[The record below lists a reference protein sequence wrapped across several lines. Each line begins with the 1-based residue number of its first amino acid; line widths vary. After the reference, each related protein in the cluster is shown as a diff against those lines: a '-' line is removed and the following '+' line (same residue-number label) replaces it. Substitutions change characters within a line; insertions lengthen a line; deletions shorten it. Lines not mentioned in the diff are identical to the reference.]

1 MDKEFFID
9 LYLYNFWANL
19 RVWECIAELTDE
31 EFFRELSY
39 SIGSIHMQV
48 AHTLA
53 VEAWWF
59 HFLQT
64 GVVEFIKE
72 ENLANRDI
80 IRQMWDETEQQVMG
94 YLNTLTSDELN
105 RKVLPPFWENK
116 PAITVRD
123 ALVQVANHSTD
134 HRAQTL
140 AGLHQLGAT
149 TIEQDYLFYLW
160 EKEKVDQA

>member
-1 MDKEFFID
+1 MDKDFFID
-9 LYLYNFWANL
+9 LYLYNFWANM
-19 RVWECIAELTDE
+19 RVWECIEELSDE

-39 SIGSIHMQV
+39 SIGSIHIQIV
-48 AHTLA
+48 HTLS

-59 HFLQT
+59 RFLQT
-64 GVVEFIKE
+64 GIVQFISE
-72 ENLANRDI
+72 EDLANRNTI
-80 IRQMWDETEQQVMG
+80 HKQWVETEKQVMA
-94 YLNTLTSDELN
+94 YLNTLTTEELN

-140 AGLHQLGAT
+140 SGLHQLGAT

-160 EKEKVDQA
+160 EKETGK

>member
-9 LYLYNFWANL
+9 LYLYNFWANR
-19 RVWECIAELTDE
+19 RVWDCIMTLTDE

-64 GVVEFIKE
+64 GVVEFIRE
-72 ENLANRDI
+72 EDLMTREI
-80 IRQMWDETEQQVMG
+80 IRKQWDMTEERVMA
-94 YLNTLTSDELN
+94 YLPTLTSDDLS
-105 RKVLPPFWENK
+105 RKVMPPFWENK

-140 AGLHQLGAT
+140 SGLHQLGAT

-160 EKEKVDQA
+160 EKEMTEA

>member
-1 MDKEFFID
+1 MDKDFFID
-9 LYLYNFWANL
+9 LYLYNFWANM
-19 RVWECIAELTDE
+19 RVWECIEELSDE

-39 SIGSIHMQV
+39 SIGSIHSQIMR
-48 AHTLA
+48 TLS

-59 HFLQT
+59 RFLQT
-64 GVVEFIKE
+64 GIVQFIDEKD
-72 ENLANRDI
+72 LTNRDI
-80 IRQMWDETEQQVMG
+80 ILKQWVETEKQVMA
-94 YLNTLTSDELN
+94 YLNTLTTEELN

-140 AGLHQLGAT
+140 SGLHQLGAT

-160 EKEKVDQA
+160 EKETGK

>member
-9 LYLYNFWANL
+9 LYLYNFWANR
-19 RVWECIAELTDE
+19 RVWDCIMTLTDE

-64 GVVEFIKE
+64 GVVEFIRE
-72 ENLANRDI
+72 EDLMTREI
-80 IRQMWDETEQQVMG
+80 IRKQWDMTEERVMA
-94 YLNTLTSDELN
+94 YLNTLTSDELS
-105 RKVLPPFWENK
+105 RKVMPPFWENK

-140 AGLHQLGAT
+140 SGLHQLGAT

-160 EKEKVDQA
+160 EKEMAEA